1 MNHRDRPPLALQLV
15 FLGKHLDH
23 LIEHKLAV
31 HGLNRTQA
39 LTLMALKRHEG
50 LNAMALC
57 AHARVEPAN
66 VTRTL
71 QSLERLDLVERRPHP
86 TDGRVQIFYLT
97 AGGRSTAETVEQTMM
112 QISSEILD
120 GVDEEELRGL
130 KIGLHGI
137 WRTMRKRLEA
147 YRFQPSSDSY
157 EPSAIGLQ
165 QAAADISLQQAAAE
179 GRALGADQGAED
191 SVDDNSHVERR

>member
-1 MNHRDRPPLALQLV
+1 MRRDDRSPLALQLI

-57 AHARVEPAN
+57 AHAGVEPAN

-86 TDGRVQIFYLT
+86 TDGRVQMFHLT
-97 AGGRSTAETVEQTMM
+97 AGGRSTAESVEQTMT
-112 QISSEILD
+112 QVSSEILD
-120 GVDEEELRGL
+120 GVDGEELRCL

-147 YRFQPSSDSY
+147 YSYQLSSDRFQ
-157 EPSAIGLQ
+157 AL
-165 QAAADISLQQAAAE
+165 ANSLQQSAS
-179 GRALGADQGAED
+179 GVRALKTDQEAEA
-191 SVDDNSHVERR
+191 SVDVDNSDVGRR

>member
-1 MNHRDRPPLALQLV
+1 MRGDERPPLALQLV
-15 FLGKHLDH
+15 FLAKHLDH

-86 TDGRVQIFYLT
+86 TDGRAQLFYLT
-97 AGGRSTAETVEQTMM
+97 ARGRSMAETVGSEMGRL
-112 QISSEILD
+112 SSEILD
-120 GVDEEELRGL
+120 SMDEEEARCLEMGLRGL
-130 KIGLHGI
+130 
-137 WRTMRKRLEA
+137 WRTLLKRLEVES
-147 YRFQPSSDSY
+147 YRLTAISHQLSAVGSRTTSANPRGATVLRNEELEASSSEDD
-157 EPSAIGLQ
+157 
-165 QAAADISLQQAAAE
+165 ADA
-179 GRALGADQGAED
+179 
-191 SVDDNSHVERR
+191 ERR